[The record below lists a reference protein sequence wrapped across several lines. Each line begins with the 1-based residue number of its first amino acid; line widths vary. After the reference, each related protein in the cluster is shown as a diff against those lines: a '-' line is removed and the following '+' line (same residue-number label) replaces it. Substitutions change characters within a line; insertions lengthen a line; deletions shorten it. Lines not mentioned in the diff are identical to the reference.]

1 MSEEK
6 ANLHEITGDTAISGV
21 KADVRRRAALG
32 LVQMIYRLAKAC
44 LLHSDSNQAVLS
56 LVPSAIDSIVEYCE
70 LSGSEAA
77 TLVFAGNTLFLNG
90 QMLRASRDT
99 YEVALELGSFFEAC
113 DVSELVLEKTVRR
126 AELAAFARLLADAQ
140 RDRSIAARLLQSNL
154 RGVRVRKLTN
164 PFPAGAIE
172 GDGTRIGRI
181 SRTYAAAILVM
192 RSFYAALRSSEPAL
206 PQRVKRVAQRLVA
219 AAEEDARLLLSVA
232 AGKVADPDEAG
243 LSVSTAIVALGIAR
257 QLTTDRRM
265 LGSLVTAALLYDVS
279 RLRLTGALA
288 GPGDGE
294 EPGARSLLERSLSDD
309 EKERLPASAAVMLT
323 ALGKL
328 HAPSI
333 TRTVIAYEALGLR
346 PGGRPGLLYGGR
358 RSPTVLARI
367 LAAARQFTELRSAPF
382 PAIDGASSG
391 GSSLDAVLQRM
402 LAGAESAT
410 DRAIAK
416 LLVGALGI
424 IPTGTFV
431 QLSTGELGVVLST
444 PSSPARFAQP
454 PVRVLF
460 DEQGHLLAAPFDVD
474 LAQRAPGAEP
484 CFIVRPVE
492 VEPHHERAIRAAFG
506 FRSGRGAAGVESRV
520 TAVAPVLFGDE
531 VPPTEP
537 GDTLAPRAI
546 RAAEEAARGAPSRK
560 EAAWLGRPL
569 AGSAHGAPP
578 VSVQPRQPAS
588 AERPP
593 AERGRN
599 ENLISTQPPPSTAAA
614 AAPAVPPPPRLPRDS
629 RPFGQVPSTRYA
641 VPPTDPT
648 ARSSRR
654 IERRDDAPSRDPG
667 VGQLPTI
674 GPPAAFPA
682 SRRSGDARLGP
693 PTHRSDSRAD
703 PESCNWDDELPT
715 IDPPP
720 LLPPPT
726 SRSPSFAPER
736 PPSHAPDRAPGYAPD
751 RAPSYVSDR
760 APGYASDRA
769 PSYVSDRAPSYAS
782 DRAPGYVSDR
792 APGYASDRAPG
803 YASDRAPSPSFAPHT
818 LDRTIS
824 SGVTP
829 GRGFSHPPDRGSSS
843 GVTPGRG
850 FSHPPDR
857 GSSSGVTP
865 GRGFSH
871 SPDRGSSSGVTP
883 GRGFGPPP
891 DRGSSSGVTPGRGFS
906 HPPPLDRGSSSGVTP
921 GRGFSHPPDRGSSSG
936 VTPGYPSD
944 RPTTP
949 SFTSS
954 QGSGHPPD
962 RTLNHVPEAVA
973 TERNASRGLSSAS
986 SAMSLEEADLTWTDE
1001 LPTLDP
1007 PPAPPST
1014 EELERDR
1021 LLAAYLAERTPL
1033 PEAGPHEWN
1042 TVSSPLSPG
1051 LTEAEADV
1059 RRRGGPPSQHAA
1071 PDSLATPPMSSS
1083 PFGASRRPPR
1093 APIPREEPDDVAS
1106 SPPTSQRRDR

>member
-6 ANLHEITGDTAISGV
+6 ANLHEITGETAISGV

-56 LVPSAIDSIVEYCE
+56 LVPSAIDGIVQYCE
-70 LSGSEAA
+70 LSGTEAA

-90 QMLRASRDT
+90 QMLRASRET
-99 YEVALELGSFFEAC
+99 YEIALELGSFFEAC

-192 RSFYAALRSSEPAL
+192 RSFYAALRAAEPAL
-206 PQRVKRVAQRLVA
+206 PQRVKRVAQKLVA
-219 AAEEDARLLLSVA
+219 AAEEDARLLLAVA

-288 GPGDGE
+288 GPADGE
-294 EPGARSLLERSLSDD
+294 EPAARSLLERSLSDD

-346 PGGRPGLLYGGR
+346 PGGRQGALYGGR

-367 LAAARQFTELRSAPF
+367 LAAARQFTELRAAPF
-382 PAIDGASSG
+382 PALDGGSSG

-410 DRAIAK
+410 DRAIGK
-416 LLVGALGI
+416 LLIGALGI

-460 DEQGHLLAAPFDVD
+460 DEQGHLLGAPFDVD

-546 RAAEEAARGAPSRK
+546 RAAEEGARAAQARK

-569 AGSAHGAPP
+569 AGSAHAAPPP
-578 VSVQPRQPAS
+578 VSVQPRQPAP
-588 AERPP
+588 ADRPPP

-614 AAPAVPPPPRLPRDS
+614 SAATAVPPPPRLPRDS

-641 VPPTDPT
+641 VPPAEPT
-648 ARSSRR
+648 RPSRR
-654 IERRDDAPSRDPG
+654 LDRRDDAPSRDPG

-682 SRRSGDARLGP
+682 SRRPGDARLGP
-693 PTHRSDSRAD
+693 TTRRSDSRAD
-703 PESCNWDDELPT
+703 PESWDWDDELPT

-720 LLPPPT
+720 PPPPPT

-736 PPSHAPDRAPGYAPD
+736 PPSNVPGRPSSHAPDRPPSYAPD
-751 RAPSYVSDR
+751 RASSPTLAPRPLDR
-760 APGYASDRA
+760 TSSSNLA
-769 PSYVSDRAPSYAS
+769 PSY
-782 DRAPGYVSDR
+782 
-792 APGYASDRAPG
+792 
-803 YASDRAPSPSFAPHT
+803 
-818 LDRTIS
+818 
-824 SGVTP
+824 
-829 GRGFSHPPDRGSSS
+829 PPDRGSSS
-843 GVTPGRG
+843 GLAPGRG
-850 FSHPPDR
+850 PGYPPDR
-857 GSSSGVTP
+857 GSSASLAP
-865 GRGFSH
+865 GRG
-871 SPDRGSSSGVTP
+871 PGYPPERGSSAGLAP
-883 GRGFGPPP
+883 GYPP
-891 DRGSSSGVTPGRGFS
+891 DRGSSATLMPGRAPG
-906 HPPPLDRGSSSGVTP
+906 PPP
-921 GRGFSHPPDRGSSSG
+921 
-936 VTPGYPSD
+936 D

-949 SFTSS
+949 SFAP
-954 QGSGHPPD
+954 GYPPD
-962 RTLNHVPEAVA
+962 RGSSATLMPGRAPGPPPDRPTTPSFAAGPDPDHALDRALGYVPEPVA
-973 TERNASRGLSSAS
+973 TERNAPRGLSSAGA
-986 SAMSLEEADLTWTDE
+986 AMTLEEADLTWTDD

-1007 PPAPPST
+1007 PPPPST

-1021 LLAAYLAERTPL
+1021 LLAAYLAERTPF
-1033 PEAGPHEWN
+1033 PEAGLHEWSA
-1042 TVSSPLSPG
+1042 TSGAAAG
-1051 LTEAEADV
+1051 LTEAEVDG
-1059 RRRGGPPSQHAA
+1059 RWRGGSPSQHA
-1071 PDSLATPPMSSS
+1071 PDSRATPPMSSS
-1083 PFGASRRPPR
+1083 PFGATRRPPR
-1093 APIPREEPDDVAS
+1093 APIPREEPDEDTGD
-1106 SPPTSQRRDR
+1106 PPASQRRDR

>member
-6 ANLHEITGDTAISGV
+6 ANVHEITGDTAISGV
-21 KADVRRRAALG
+21 KADGRRRAALG

-56 LVPSAIDSIVEYCE
+56 LVPSAIDSVVQFCE

-90 QMLRASRDT
+90 QMLRASRET

-113 DVSELVLEKTVRR
+113 DVSELVLDKTVRR

-164 PFPAGAIE
+164 PFPGGSIE

-192 RSFYAALRSSEPAL
+192 RSFYAALRSSEAVL
-206 PQRVKRVAQRLVA
+206 PQRVKRVAQKLVA

-243 LSVSTAIVALGIAR
+243 LSVSTAIIALGIAR

-288 GPGDGE
+288 GSAEGE
-294 EPGARSLLERSLSDD
+294 EPAGRSLLERSLSDD

-346 PGGRPGLLYGGR
+346 PGGRQGPLYGGR

-367 LAAARQFTELRSAPF
+367 LAAARQFTELRAAPF
-382 PAIDGASSG
+382 PALDGGPG
-391 GSSLDAVLQRM
+391 GASSLDAVLQRM
-402 LAGAESAT
+402 VAGAESAT
-410 DRAIAK
+410 DRAIGK
-416 LLVGALGI
+416 LLIGALGI

-444 PSSPARFAQP
+444 PPSPAHFAQP

-460 DEQGHLLAAPFDVD
+460 DEQGHLLGASFDVD

-506 FRSGRGAAGVESRV
+506 FRAGRGAAGVESRV
-520 TAVAPVLFGDE
+520 TAAAPVLLGDE

-546 RAAEEAARGAPSRK
+546 RPTDEGARGAPSRK

-569 AGSAHGAPP
+569 AGSAHATPSP
-578 VSVQPRQPAS
+578 VSAQPRQPAQ
-588 AERPP
+588 AERPAP
-593 AERGRN
+593 AERSRN

-614 AAPAVPPPPRLPRDS
+614 RAATAVPPPPRLPRDS
-629 RPFGQVPSTRYA
+629 RPFGQVASTRYA
-641 VPPTDPT
+641 VAAPEPTRP
-648 ARSSRR
+648 SRR
-654 IERRDDAPSRDPG
+654 MERRDDPPSRDQG

-682 SRRSGDARLGP
+682 SRRPGDVPLGP
-693 PTHRSDSRAD
+693 PSRRSDSRAD
-703 PESCNWDDELPT
+703 PESWDWDDELPT

-720 LLPPPT
+720 PPPPPT
-726 SRSPSFAPER
+726 SRSPSFPPELVPSRPPDRAPSHAPGR
-736 PPSHAPDRAPGYAPD
+736 APSHAPGRAPSHAPDRLSSQPPERAPSHAPD
-751 RAPSYVSDR
+751 RLPSPGFAPTR
-760 APGYASDRA
+760 APG
-769 PSYVSDRAPSYAS
+769 
-782 DRAPGYVSDR
+782 APGAAQDR
-792 APGYASDRAPG
+792 TPGAGFAPGQPPG
-803 YASDRAPSPSFAPHT
+803 YPPDHGSSSGVASGRVPGYPPDHGSSPSFAPGRAPGQAP
-818 LDRTIS
+818 DRGTS
-824 SGVTP
+824 PSFAP
-829 GRGFSHPPDRGSSS
+829 GRAPGQAPDRGSSQ
-843 GVTPGRG
+843 V
-850 FSHPPDR
+850 PDR
-857 GSSSGVTP
+857 ALSYAP
-865 GRGFSH
+865 A
-871 SPDRGSSSGVTP
+871 P
-883 GRGFGPPP
+883 
-891 DRGSSSGVTPGRGFS
+891 
-906 HPPPLDRGSSSGVTP
+906 
-921 GRGFSHPPDRGSSSG
+921 
-936 VTPGYPSD
+936 
-944 RPTTP
+944 
-949 SFTSS
+949 
-954 QGSGHPPD
+954 
-962 RTLNHVPEAVA
+962 VP
-973 TERNASRGLSSAS
+973 TERNASRGLSGAGT
-986 SAMSLEEADLTWTDE
+986 SLSLDDADLTWTDD

-1007 PPAPPST
+1007 PPPPST

-1021 LLAAYLAERTPL
+1021 LLAAYLAERTPFPQTDL
-1033 PEAGPHEWN
+1033 PEWSAASGEPPAP
-1042 TVSSPLSPG
+1042 S
-1051 LTEAEADV
+1051 EAEAD
-1059 RRRGGPPSQHAA
+1059 RSWRGGSPSQHAA
-1071 PDSLATPPMSSS
+1071 PDSRATPPISSS

-1093 APIPREEPDDVAS
+1093 APIPREEPDDEPS
-1106 SPPTSQRRDR
+1106 HPTAPERRDR

>member
-6 ANLHEITGDTAISGV
+6 ANLHEITGETAISGV
-21 KADVRRRAALG
+21 KADGRRRAALG

-56 LVPSAIDSIVEYCE
+56 LVPSAIESVVQFCE

-90 QMLRASRDT
+90 QMLRASRET

-113 DVSELVLEKTVRR
+113 DVSELVLDKTVRR

-164 PFPAGAIE
+164 PFPGGSIE

-192 RSFYAALRSSEPAL
+192 RSFYAALRSSEAAL
-206 PQRVKRVAQRLVA
+206 PQRVKRVAQKLVA

-243 LSVSTAIVALGIAR
+243 LSVSTAIIALGIAR

-288 GPGDGE
+288 GSAEDE
-294 EPGARSLLERSLSDD
+294 EPAGRSLLERSLSDD

-346 PGGRPGLLYGGR
+346 PGGRQGPLYGGR

-367 LAAARQFTELRSAPF
+367 LAAARQFTELRASPF
-382 PAIDGASSG
+382 PALDGGPG
-391 GSSLDAVLQRM
+391 GASSLDAVLQRM
-402 LAGAESAT
+402 VAGAESAT
-410 DRAIAK
+410 DRAISK
-416 LLVGALGI
+416 LLIGALGI

-444 PSSPARFAQP
+444 PPSPAHFAQP
-454 PVRVLF
+454 PVRILF
-460 DEQGHLLAAPFDVD
+460 DEQGHLLGAPFDVD

-506 FRSGRGAAGVESRV
+506 FRAGRGAAGVESRV
-520 TAVAPVLFGDE
+520 TTAAAPVLFGDE

-546 RAAEEAARGAPSRK
+546 RPADEGGRAAPSRK

-569 AGSAHGAPP
+569 AGSAHATPSP
-578 VSVQPRQPAS
+578 VSVQPRQPTP
-588 AERPP
+588 AERP
-593 AERGRN
+593 ATSERSRN

-614 AAPAVPPPPRLPRDS
+614 RAATAVPPPPRLPRDS
-629 RPFGQVPSTRYA
+629 RPFGQVASTRYA
-641 VPPTDPT
+641 VPAPEPTRP
-648 ARSSRR
+648 SRR
-654 IERRDDAPSRDPG
+654 MERRDDPPSRDQG

-674 GPPAAFPA
+674 GPPAAAFPM
-682 SRRSGDARLGP
+682 SRRPGDAPLGP
-693 PTHRSDSRAD
+693 PSRRSDSRAD
-703 PESCNWDDELPT
+703 PESWDWDDELPT

-720 LLPPPT
+720 PPPPPT
-726 SRSPSFAPER
+726 SRSPSFPPEHVPSR
-736 PPSHAPDRAPGYAPD
+736 PPD
-751 RAPSYVSDR
+751 RAPSQAPGRVSSLPPDRAPSQAPGRVSSLPPDRAPSQAPDRVSSPGFAPTRAPGAAQDRTPGAGFAPTRAPAYPADLASSSGVASGR
-760 APGYASDRA
+760 APGY
-769 PSYVSDRAPSYAS
+769 
-782 DRAPGYVSDR
+782 
-792 APGYASDRAPG
+792 
-803 YASDRAPSPSFAPHT
+803 
-818 LDRTIS
+818 L
-824 SGVTP
+824 
-829 GRGFSHPPDRGSSS
+829 PDRGSSS
-843 GVTPGRG
+843 GVASGRAPGY
-850 FSHPPDR
+850 PPDR
-857 GSSSGVTP
+857 GTSPSLVPAGRAP
-865 GRGFSH
+865 GY
-871 SPDRGSSSGVTP
+871 
-883 GRGFGPPP
+883 PP
-891 DRGSSSGVTPGRGFS
+891 DRGTSPSLVPG
-906 HPPPLDRGSSSGVTP
+906 
-921 GRGFSHPPDRGSSSG
+921 GRA
-936 VTPGYPSD
+936 PGYPPD
-944 RPTTP
+944 PG
-949 SFTSS
+949 SS
-954 QGSGHPPD
+954 QAPD
-962 RTLNHVPEAVA
+962 RALSYAPDPVP
-973 TERNASRGLSSAS
+973 TERNASRGLSGAGT
-986 SAMSLEEADLTWTDE
+986 AFSLEDADLTWTDD

-1007 PPAPPST
+1007 PPPPST

-1021 LLAAYLAERTPL
+1021 LLAAYLAERTPFPQADL
-1033 PEAGPHEWN
+1033 HEW
-1042 TVSSPLSPG
+1042 SAPSGEPPG
-1051 LTEAEADV
+1051 SAEADG
-1059 RRRGGPPSQHAA
+1059 RWRGGSPSQHAA
-1071 PDSLATPPMSSS
+1071 PDSRATPPISSS
-1083 PFGASRRPPR
+1083 PFGATRRPPR
-1093 APIPREEPDDVAS
+1093 APIPREEPDDEPS
-1106 SPPTSQRRDR
+1106 HPTAPERRDR

>member
-6 ANLHEITGDTAISGV
+6 ANLHEITGETAISGV
-21 KADVRRRAALG
+21 KADGRRRAALG

-56 LVPSAIDSIVEYCE
+56 LVPSAIESVVQFCE

-90 QMLRASRDT
+90 QMLRASRET

-113 DVSELVLEKTVRR
+113 DVSELVLDKTVRR

-164 PFPAGAIE
+164 PFPGGSIE

-192 RSFYAALRSSEPAL
+192 RSFYAALRSSEAAL
-206 PQRVKRVAQRLVA
+206 PQRVKRVAQKLVA

-257 QLTTDRRM
+257 QLTSDRRM

-288 GPGDGE
+288 GSDEGE
-294 EPGARSLLERSLSDD
+294 EPAGRSLLERSLSDD

-346 PGGRPGLLYGGR
+346 PGGRQGPLYGGR

-367 LAAARQFTELRSAPF
+367 LAAARQFTELRASPF
-382 PAIDGASSG
+382 PALDGGPG
-391 GSSLDAVLQRM
+391 GASSLDAVLQRM
-402 LAGAESAT
+402 VAGAESAT
-410 DRAIAK
+410 DRAIGK
-416 LLVGALGI
+416 LLIGALGI

-444 PSSPARFAQP
+444 PPSPAHFAQP
-454 PVRVLF
+454 PVRILF
-460 DEQGHLLAAPFDVD
+460 DEQGHLLGAPFDVD

-506 FRSGRGAAGVESRV
+506 FRAGRGAAGVESRV
-520 TAVAPVLFGDE
+520 TAAAAPAFSGDE

-546 RAAEEAARGAPSRK
+546 RPADEGGRAAPSRK

-569 AGSAHGAPP
+569 AGSAHATPSP
-578 VSVQPRQPAS
+578 VSVQPRQPAP
-588 AERPP
+588 AERPAQ
-593 AERGRN
+593 AERSRN

-614 AAPAVPPPPRLPRDS
+614 RAATAVPPPPRLPRDS
-629 RPFGQVPSTRYA
+629 RPFGQVASTRYA
-641 VPPTDPT
+641 VPAPEPTRP
-648 ARSSRR
+648 SRR
-654 IERRDDAPSRDPG
+654 MERRDDPPSRDQG

-674 GPPAAFPA
+674 GPPAAAFPV
-682 SRRSGDARLGP
+682 SRRPGDAPLGP
-693 PTHRSDSRAD
+693 PSRRSDSRAD
-703 PESCNWDDELPT
+703 PESWDWDDELPT

-720 LLPPPT
+720 PPPPPT
-726 SRSPSFAPER
+726 SRSPSFPPEHFPSR
-736 PPSHAPDRAPGYAPD
+736 PPDRAPSQAPGRVSSLPPDRAPSQAPGRVSSLPPVRSPSQAPDRGSGPGFAPTRAPGAAQDRTPGAGFAPTRAPGAAQDRTPGAGFAPTRAPGYSSDLASSPGVASGRAPGYPSDLASSPGVASGRAPGYPADRGTSPGLVPGGRAPGYPPDRGTSPSLASGGSAPGYPPDRGSSHAPDRALSYAPD
-751 RAPSYVSDR
+751 P
-760 APGYASDRA
+760 
-769 PSYVSDRAPSYAS
+769 
-782 DRAPGYVSDR
+782 
-792 APGYASDRAPG
+792 
-803 YASDRAPSPSFAPHT
+803 
-818 LDRTIS
+818 
-824 SGVTP
+824 
-829 GRGFSHPPDRGSSS
+829 
-843 GVTPGRG
+843 
-850 FSHPPDR
+850 
-857 GSSSGVTP
+857 
-865 GRGFSH
+865 
-871 SPDRGSSSGVTP
+871 
-883 GRGFGPPP
+883 
-891 DRGSSSGVTPGRGFS
+891 
-906 HPPPLDRGSSSGVTP
+906 
-921 GRGFSHPPDRGSSSG
+921 
-936 VTPGYPSD
+936 
-944 RPTTP
+944 
-949 SFTSS
+949 
-954 QGSGHPPD
+954 
-962 RTLNHVPEAVA
+962 VP
-973 TERNASRGLSSAS
+973 TERNASRGLSGGGTAL
-986 SAMSLEEADLTWTDE
+986 SLEDADLTWTDD

-1007 PPAPPST
+1007 PPPPST

-1021 LLAAYLAERTPL
+1021 LLAAYLAERTPFPQADL
-1033 PEAGPHEWN
+1033 HEWSA
-1042 TVSSPLSPG
+1042 SSEPPG
-1051 LTEAEADV
+1051 LADADG
-1059 RRRGGPPSQHAA
+1059 RWRGGSPSQHAA
-1071 PDSLATPPMSSS
+1071 PDSRATPPISSS

-1093 APIPREEPDDVAS
+1093 APIPREEPDDEPS
-1106 SPPTSQRRDR
+1106 HPTAPERRDR

>member
-99 YEVALELGSFFEAC
+99 YEIALELGSFFEAC

-192 RSFYAALRSSEPAL
+192 RSFYAALRTSEPAL
-206 PQRVKRVAQRLVA
+206 PQRVKRVAQKLVA

-243 LSVSTAIVALGIAR
+243 ISVSTAIVALGIAR

-279 RLRLTGALA
+279 RLRLTGVLA
-288 GPGDGE
+288 GPAGGE
-294 EPGARSLLERSLSDD
+294 EPAARSLFERSLSDD

-410 DRAIAK
+410 DRAIGK

-506 FRSGRGAAGVESRV
+506 FRSGRGAGVESRV
-520 TAVAPVLFGDE
+520 TAVTPVLFGDE

-546 RAAEEAARGAPSRK
+546 RAAEEAARSAPSRK

-578 VSVQPRQPAS
+578 VSAQPRQPAS

-614 AAPAVPPPPRLPRDS
+614 RAAIAVPPPPRLPRDS

-641 VPPTDPT
+641 VPPAEPT

-682 SRRSGDARLGP
+682 SRRPGDARLGP
-693 PTHRSDSRAD
+693 PTRRSDSRAD
-703 PESCNWDDELPT
+703 PESWDWDDELPT

-720 LLPPPT
+720 PPPPPT
-726 SRSPSFAPER
+726 SRSPSFALEHPPSYAPGR
-736 PPSHAPDRAPGYAPD
+736 PPSHAPDRAPSYAPD
-751 RAPSYVSDR
+751 RAPSY
-760 APGYASDRA
+760 AP
-769 PSYVSDRAPSYAS
+769 DRAPSYAS
-782 DRAPGYVSDR
+782 DRAPSYASAR
-792 APGYASDRAPG
+792 APSYASDRT
-803 YASDRAPSPSFAPHT
+803 SSPSFAPHT
-818 LDRTIS
+818 LDRTTS
-824 SGVTP
+824 SGVTPGRGFGHPPDRGSSSGVTPGRGFSHPPDRGSSSGATP

-857 GSSSGVTP
+857 GSSSGATP
-865 GRGFSH
+865 GF
-871 SPDRGSSSGVTP
+871 
-883 GRGFGPPP
+883 PP
-891 DRGSSSGVTPGRGFS
+891 
-906 HPPPLDRGSSSGVTP
+906 
-921 GRGFSHPPDRGSSSG
+921 
-936 VTPGYPSD
+936 D

-949 SFTSS
+949 SFAPG
-954 QGSGHPPD
+954 QGPGHPPD

-973 TERNASRGLSSAS
+973 TERNAARGFSSGG

-1007 PPAPPST
+1007 PPAPSST
-1014 EELERDR
+1014 EEMERDR
-1021 LLAAYLAERTPL
+1021 LLAAYLAERTPF
-1033 PEAGPHEWN
+1033 PEADLHEWS
-1042 TVSSPLSPG
+1042 TASGPPPPG

-1059 RRRGGPPSQHAA
+1059 RWRGGSPSQHAA
-1071 PDSLATPPMSSS
+1071 PDSRATPPMSSS

-1093 APIPREEPDDVAS
+1093 APIPREEPDDDAS
-1106 SPPTSQRRDR
+1106 NPPASQRRDR

>member
-6 ANLHEITGDTAISGV
+6 ANLHEITGETAISGV

-56 LVPSAIDSIVEYCE
+56 LVPSAIDSIVQYCE
-70 LSGSEAA
+70 LSGTEAA

-90 QMLRASRDT
+90 QMLRASRET
-99 YEVALELGSFFEAC
+99 YEIALELGSFFEAC

-192 RSFYAALRSSEPAL
+192 RSFYAALRAAEPAL
-206 PQRVKRVAQRLVA
+206 PHRVKRVAQKLVA
-219 AAEEDARLLLSVA
+219 AAEEDARLLLAVA

-279 RLRLTGALA
+279 RLRLTGVLA
-288 GPGDGE
+288 GPAHGE
-294 EPGARSLLERSLSDD
+294 DPAARSLLERSLSDD

-346 PGGRPGLLYGGR
+346 PGGRQGALYGGR

-367 LAAARQFTELRSAPF
+367 LAAARHFTELRAAPF
-382 PAIDGASSG
+382 PALDGASSG
-391 GSSLDAVLQRM
+391 GSSLDAVLQRT

-410 DRAIAK
+410 DRAIGK
-416 LLVGALGI
+416 LLIGALGI

-460 DEQGHLLAAPFDVD
+460 DEQGHLLGAPFDVD

-546 RAAEEAARGAPSRK
+546 RAAEEGARAAQARK

-578 VSVQPRQPAS
+578 PVSVQPRQPAP
-588 AERPP
+588 AVRPPP

-614 AAPAVPPPPRLPRDS
+614 SAATAVPPPPRLPRDS

-641 VPPTDPT
+641 VPPAEPT
-648 ARSSRR
+648 RPSRR
-654 IERRDDAPSRDPG
+654 LERRDDAPSRDPG

-693 PTHRSDSRAD
+693 PSRRSDSRAD
-703 PESCNWDDELPT
+703 PESWDWDDELPT

-720 LLPPPT
+720 PPPPPT

-736 PPSHAPDRAPGYAPD
+736 PPSNVPGRPSSRAPD
-751 RAPSYVSDR
+751 RAPSYAPDR
-760 APGYASDRA
+760 ASSPGFAA
-769 PSYVSDRAPSYAS
+769 
-782 DRAPGYVSDR
+782 GY
-792 APGYASDRAPG
+792 
-803 YASDRAPSPSFAPHT
+803 
-818 LDRTIS
+818 
-824 SGVTP
+824 
-829 GRGFSHPPDRGSSS
+829 PPDRGSSA
-843 GVTPGRG
+843 TLMPGRA
-850 FSHPPDR
+850 P
-857 GSSSGVTP
+857 
-865 GRGFSH
+865 
-871 SPDRGSSSGVTP
+871 
-883 GRGFGPPP
+883 GPPP
-891 DRGSSSGVTPGRGFS
+891 
-906 HPPPLDRGSSSGVTP
+906 
-921 GRGFSHPPDRGSSSG
+921 
-936 VTPGYPSD
+936 D

-949 SFTSS
+949 SFAA
-954 QGSGHPPD
+954 GYPPD
-962 RTLNHVPEAVA
+962 RGSSATLMPGRAPGPPPDRPTTPSFATGRDAGHAPDRALSYVPEAVA
-973 TERNASRGLSSAS
+973 TERNAPRGLSSAGA
-986 SAMSLEEADLTWTDE
+986 AMTLEEADLTWTDD

-1007 PPAPPST
+1007 PPPST

-1021 LLAAYLAERTPL
+1021 LLAAYLAERTPF
-1033 PEAGPHEWN
+1033 PEAGLHEWSA
-1042 TVSSPLSPG
+1042 TSGGPPG
-1051 LTEAEADV
+1051 LTDAEADG
-1059 RRRGGPPSQHAA
+1059 RWRGGSPSQRA
-1071 PDSLATPPMSSS
+1071 PDSRATPPMSSS
-1083 PFGASRRPPR
+1083 PFGATRRPPR
-1093 APIPREEPDDVAS
+1093 APIPREEPEEDTGDPPAS
-1106 SPPTSQRRDR
+1106 EGRDR

>member
-6 ANLHEITGDTAISGV
+6 ANLHEITGETAISGV
-21 KADVRRRAALG
+21 KADGRRRAALG

-56 LVPSAIDSIVEYCE
+56 LVPSAIESVVQFCE

-90 QMLRASRDT
+90 QMLRASRET

-113 DVSELVLEKTVRR
+113 DVSELVLDKTVRR

-164 PFPAGAIE
+164 PFPGGSIE

-192 RSFYAALRSSEPAL
+192 RSFYAALRSSEAAL
-206 PQRVKRVAQRLVA
+206 PQRVKRVAQKLVA

-243 LSVSTAIVALGIAR
+243 LSVSTAIIALGIAR

-288 GPGDGE
+288 GSDEGE
-294 EPGARSLLERSLSDD
+294 EPAGRSLLERSLSDD

-346 PGGRPGLLYGGR
+346 PGGRQGPLYGGR

-367 LAAARQFTELRSAPF
+367 LAAARQFTELRASPF
-382 PAIDGASSG
+382 PALDGGPG
-391 GSSLDAVLQRM
+391 GASSLDAVLQRM
-402 LAGAESAT
+402 VAGAESAT
-410 DRAIAK
+410 DRAIGK
-416 LLVGALGI
+416 LLIGALGI

-444 PSSPARFAQP
+444 PPSPAHFAQP
-454 PVRVLF
+454 PVRILF
-460 DEQGHLLAAPFDVD
+460 DERGHLLGAPFDVD

-506 FRSGRGAAGVESRV
+506 FRAGRGAAGVESRV
-520 TAVAPVLFGDE
+520 TAAAAPAFSGDE

-546 RAAEEAARGAPSRK
+546 RPADEGGRAAPSRK

-569 AGSAHGAPP
+569 AGSAHATPSP
-578 VSVQPRQPAS
+578 VSVQPRQPAP
-588 AERPP
+588 AERPAQ
-593 AERGRN
+593 AERSRN

-614 AAPAVPPPPRLPRDS
+614 RAAMAVPPPPRLPRDS
-629 RPFGQVPSTRYA
+629 RPFGQVASTRYA
-641 VPPTDPT
+641 VPAPEPTRP
-648 ARSSRR
+648 SRR
-654 IERRDDAPSRDPG
+654 MERRDDPPSRDQG

-674 GPPAAFPA
+674 GPPAAAFPV
-682 SRRSGDARLGP
+682 SRRPGDAPLGP
-693 PTHRSDSRAD
+693 PSRRSDSRAD
-703 PESCNWDDELPT
+703 PESWDWDDELPT

-720 LLPPPT
+720 PPPPPT
-726 SRSPSFAPER
+726 SRSPSFPPEHFPSR
-736 PPSHAPDRAPGYAPD
+736 PPD
-751 RAPSYVSDR
+751 RAPSQAPGRVSSLPPVRAPSQAPGRVSSLPPVRSPSQAPDRGAGAGFAPTRAPGAAQDRTPGAGFAPARAPGAAQDRTPGAGFAPTRAPAYPADLASSPGVASGR
-760 APGYASDRA
+760 APGY
-769 PSYVSDRAPSYAS
+769 
-782 DRAPGYVSDR
+782 
-792 APGYASDRAPG
+792 
-803 YASDRAPSPSFAPHT
+803 
-818 LDRTIS
+818 
-824 SGVTP
+824 
-829 GRGFSHPPDRGSSS
+829 PPDRGSSS
-843 GVTPGRG
+843 GVVSGRAPGY
-850 FSHPPDR
+850 PPDR
-857 GSSSGVTP
+857 GSSQAS
-865 GRGFSH
+865 
-871 SPDRGSSSGVTP
+871 DRGLSYA
-883 GRGFGPPP
+883 P
-891 DRGSSSGVTPGRGFS
+891 DP
-906 HPPPLDRGSSSGVTP
+906 
-921 GRGFSHPPDRGSSSG
+921 
-936 VTPGYPSD
+936 
-944 RPTTP
+944 
-949 SFTSS
+949 
-954 QGSGHPPD
+954 
-962 RTLNHVPEAVA
+962 VP
-973 TERNASRGLSSAS
+973 TERNASRGLSGGGTGL
-986 SAMSLEEADLTWTDE
+986 SLEDADLTWTDD

-1007 PPAPPST
+1007 PPPPST

-1021 LLAAYLAERTPL
+1021 LLAAYLAERTPFPQADL
-1033 PEAGPHEWN
+1033 HEWSA
-1042 TVSSPLSPG
+1042 SSGEPPG
-1051 LTEAEADV
+1051 SAEADG
-1059 RRRGGPPSQHAA
+1059 RWRGGSPSQHAA
-1071 PDSLATPPMSSS
+1071 PDSRATPPISSS

-1093 APIPREEPDDVAS
+1093 APIPREEPDDEPS
-1106 SPPTSQRRDR
+1106 HPTAPERRDR

>member
-99 YEVALELGSFFEAC
+99 YELALELGSFFEAC

-192 RSFYAALRSSEPAL
+192 RSFYAALRTSEPAL
-206 PQRVKRVAQRLVA
+206 PQRVKRVAQKLVA

-243 LSVSTAIVALGIAR
+243 ISVSTAIVALGIAR

-279 RLRLTGALA
+279 RLRLTGVLA
-288 GPGDGE
+288 GPAGGE
-294 EPGARSLLERSLSDD
+294 EPAARSLFERSLSDD

-410 DRAIAK
+410 DRAIGK

-474 LAQRAPGAEP
+474 LAQGAPGAEP

-506 FRSGRGAAGVESRV
+506 FRSGRGAGVESRV

-546 RAAEEAARGAPSRK
+546 RAAEDAARPVPSRK

-578 VSVQPRQPAS
+578 VSAQPKQPAP

-614 AAPAVPPPPRLPRDS
+614 RAAIAVPPPPRLPRDS
-629 RPFGQVPSTRYA
+629 RPLGQVPSTRYA
-641 VPPTDPT
+641 VPPAEPM

-674 GPPAAFPA
+674 GPPAALPA

-693 PTHRSDSRAD
+693 TTRRSDSRAD
-703 PESCNWDDELPT
+703 PESWDWDDELPT

-720 LLPPPT
+720 PPPPST
-726 SRSPSFAPER
+726 SRSPSFALERPPSHAPGR
-736 PPSHAPDRAPGYAPD
+736 PPSHAPDRSPSYAPD
-751 RAPSYVSDR
+751 RSPSHAPDR
-760 APGYASDRA
+760 SPSHAPNRS
-769 PSYVSDRAPSYAS
+769 PSYAP
-782 DRAPGYVSDR
+782 DRTS
-792 APGYASDRAPG
+792 
-803 YASDRAPSPSFAPHT
+803 SPSFAPHT
-818 LDRTIS
+818 LDRTTS

-829 GRGFSHPPDRGSSS
+829 GRGFNHPPDRGSSA

-850 FSHPPDR
+850 FNHPPDR
-857 GSSSGVTP
+857 GSSA
-865 GRGFSH
+865 
-871 SPDRGSSSGVTP
+871 GVTP

-891 DRGSSSGVTPGRGFS
+891 DRGSSAGATPGRGFN
-906 HPPPLDRGSSSGVTP
+906 
-921 GRGFSHPPDRGSSSG
+921 HPPDRGSSAG
-936 VTPGYPSD
+936 ATPGYPPD

-949 SFTSS
+949 SFAPG
-954 QGSGHPPD
+954 QGPGHPPD

-973 TERNASRGLSSAS
+973 TERNAARGFSSGG
-986 SAMSLEEADLTWTDE
+986 SAMNLEEADLTWTDE

-1021 LLAAYLAERTPL
+1021 LLAAYLAERTPF
-1033 PEAGPHEWN
+1033 PEAGLDEWS
-1042 TVSSPLSPG
+1042 TASGHPSPG
-1051 LTEAEADV
+1051 LTEADADV
-1059 RRRGGPPSQHAA
+1059 RWRGGSPSQHAA
-1071 PDSLATPPMSSS
+1071 PDSRATPPMSSS

-1093 APIPREEPDDVAS
+1093 VPIPREEPDDVAS
-1106 SPPTSQRRDR
+1106 SPPASQRRDR

>member
-6 ANLHEITGDTAISGV
+6 ANLHEITGETAISGV
-21 KADVRRRAALG
+21 KADGRRRAALG

-56 LVPSAIDSIVEYCE
+56 LVPSAIESVVQFCE

-90 QMLRASRDT
+90 QMLRASRET

-113 DVSELVLEKTVRR
+113 DVSELVLDKTVRR

-164 PFPAGAIE
+164 PFPGGSIE

-192 RSFYAALRSSEPAL
+192 RSFYAALRSSEAAL
-206 PQRVKRVAQRLVA
+206 PQRVKRVAQKLVA

-288 GPGDGE
+288 RSDEGE
-294 EPGARSLLERSLSDD
+294 EPAGRSLLERSLSDD

-346 PGGRPGLLYGGR
+346 PGGRQGPLYGGR

-367 LAAARQFTELRSAPF
+367 LAAARQFTELRASPF
-382 PAIDGASSG
+382 PALDGGPG
-391 GSSLDAVLQRM
+391 GASSLDAVLQRM
-402 LAGAESAT
+402 VAGAESAT
-410 DRAIAK
+410 DRAIGK
-416 LLVGALGI
+416 LLIGALGI

-444 PSSPARFAQP
+444 PPSPAHFAQP
-454 PVRVLF
+454 PVRILF
-460 DEQGHLLAAPFDVD
+460 DEQGHLLGAPFDVD

-506 FRSGRGAAGVESRV
+506 FRAGRGAAGVESRV
-520 TAVAPVLFGDE
+520 TAAAAPAFSGDE

-546 RAAEEAARGAPSRK
+546 RPADEGGRAAPSRK

-569 AGSAHGAPP
+569 AGSAHATPSP
-578 VSVQPRQPAS
+578 VSVQPRQPAP
-588 AERPP
+588 AERPAQ
-593 AERGRN
+593 AERSRN

-614 AAPAVPPPPRLPRDS
+614 RAATAVPPPPRLPRDS
-629 RPFGQVPSTRYA
+629 RPFGQVASTRYA
-641 VPPTDPT
+641 VPAPEPTRP
-648 ARSSRR
+648 SRR
-654 IERRDDAPSRDPG
+654 MERRDDPPSRDQG

-674 GPPAAFPA
+674 GPPAAAFPV
-682 SRRSGDARLGP
+682 SRRPGDAPLGP
-693 PTHRSDSRAD
+693 PSRRSDSRAD
-703 PESCNWDDELPT
+703 PESWDWDDELPT

-720 LLPPPT
+720 PPPPPPPT
-726 SRSPSFAPER
+726 SRSPSFPPEHFPSR
-736 PPSHAPDRAPGYAPD
+736 PPD
-751 RAPSYVSDR
+751 RAPSQAPGRVSSLPPVRAPSQAPGRVSSLPPVRSPSQAPDRGSGPGFAPTRAPGAAQDRTPGAGFAPTRAPGAAQDRTPGAGFAPTRAPAYPADLASSPGVASGR
-760 APGYASDRA
+760 APGYPA
-769 PSYVSDRAPSYAS
+769 
-782 DRAPGYVSDR
+782 
-792 APGYASDRAPG
+792 
-803 YASDRAPSPSFAPHT
+803 
-818 LDRTIS
+818 
-824 SGVTP
+824 
-829 GRGFSHPPDRGSSS
+829 DRGSSS
-843 GVTPGRG
+843 GVASGYPSDRGTSPGLVPGGRAPGYPPDRG
-850 FSHPPDR
+850 TSSSLAPGGSAPWYPPDR
-857 GSSSGVTP
+857 GSSQA
-865 GRGFSH
+865 
-871 SPDRGSSSGVTP
+871 PDRALSYA
-883 GRGFGPPP
+883 P
-891 DRGSSSGVTPGRGFS
+891 DP
-906 HPPPLDRGSSSGVTP
+906 
-921 GRGFSHPPDRGSSSG
+921 
-936 VTPGYPSD
+936 
-944 RPTTP
+944 
-949 SFTSS
+949 
-954 QGSGHPPD
+954 
-962 RTLNHVPEAVA
+962 VP
-973 TERNASRGLSSAS
+973 TERNASRGLSGGGTAL
-986 SAMSLEEADLTWTDE
+986 SLEDADLTWTDD

-1007 PPAPPST
+1007 PPPPST

-1021 LLAAYLAERTPL
+1021 LLAAYLAERTPFPQADL
-1033 PEAGPHEWN
+1033 HEWSA
-1042 TVSSPLSPG
+1042 SSEPPG
-1051 LTEAEADV
+1051 SAEADG
-1059 RRRGGPPSQHAA
+1059 RWRGGSPSQHAA
-1071 PDSLATPPMSSS
+1071 PDSRATPPISSS

-1093 APIPREEPDDVAS
+1093 APIPREEPDDEPS
-1106 SPPTSQRRDR
+1106 HPTAPERRDR

>member
-6 ANLHEITGDTAISGV
+6 ANLHEITGETAISGV

-56 LVPSAIDSIVEYCE
+56 LVPSAIDSIVQYCE
-70 LSGSEAA
+70 LSGTEAA

-90 QMLRASRDT
+90 QMLRASRET
-99 YEVALELGSFFEAC
+99 YEIALELGSFFEAC

-192 RSFYAALRSSEPAL
+192 RSFYAALRAAEPAL
-206 PQRVKRVAQRLVA
+206 PHRVKRVAQKLVA
-219 AAEEDARLLLSVA
+219 AAEEDARLLLAVA

-279 RLRLTGALA
+279 RLRLTGVLA
-288 GPGDGE
+288 GPAHGE
-294 EPGARSLLERSLSDD
+294 DPAARSLLERSLSDD

-346 PGGRPGLLYGGR
+346 PGGRQGALYGGR

-367 LAAARQFTELRSAPF
+367 LAAARHFTELRAAPF

-410 DRAIAK
+410 DRAIGK
-416 LLVGALGI
+416 LLIGALGI

-460 DEQGHLLAAPFDVD
+460 DEQGHLLGAPFDVD

-546 RAAEEAARGAPSRK
+546 RAAEEGARAAQARK

-578 VSVQPRQPAS
+578 PVSVQPRQPAP
-588 AERPP
+588 AVRPPP

-614 AAPAVPPPPRLPRDS
+614 SAATAVPPPPRLPRDS

-641 VPPTDPT
+641 VPPAEPT
-648 ARSSRR
+648 RPSRR
-654 IERRDDAPSRDPG
+654 LERRDDAPSRDPG

-693 PTHRSDSRAD
+693 TSRRSDSRAD
-703 PESCNWDDELPT
+703 PESWDWDDELPT

-720 LLPPPT
+720 PPPPPPPPT

-736 PPSHAPDRAPGYAPD
+736 PPSNVPGRPSSRAPDRSPSYAPDRSPSYAPDRSPSYAPDRASSPSFAAGYPPDRGSSATLMPGRAPGPPPDRPTTPSFAAGYPPDRGSSATLMPGRAPGPPPDRPTTPSFATGRDTGHAPD
-751 RAPSYVSDR
+751 RAPSY
-760 APGYASDRA
+760 
-769 PSYVSDRAPSYAS
+769 
-782 DRAPGYVSDR
+782 
-792 APGYASDRAPG
+792 
-803 YASDRAPSPSFAPHT
+803 
-818 LDRTIS
+818 
-824 SGVTP
+824 
-829 GRGFSHPPDRGSSS
+829 
-843 GVTPGRG
+843 
-850 FSHPPDR
+850 
-857 GSSSGVTP
+857 
-865 GRGFSH
+865 
-871 SPDRGSSSGVTP
+871 
-883 GRGFGPPP
+883 
-891 DRGSSSGVTPGRGFS
+891 
-906 HPPPLDRGSSSGVTP
+906 
-921 GRGFSHPPDRGSSSG
+921 
-936 VTPGYPSD
+936 
-944 RPTTP
+944 
-949 SFTSS
+949 
-954 QGSGHPPD
+954 
-962 RTLNHVPEAVA
+962 VPEAVA
-973 TERNASRGLSSAS
+973 TERNAPRGLSSAGA
-986 SAMSLEEADLTWTDE
+986 AMTLEEADLTWTDD

-1007 PPAPPST
+1007 PPPST

-1021 LLAAYLAERTPL
+1021 LLAAYLAERTPF
-1033 PEAGPHEWN
+1033 PEAGLHEWSA
-1042 TVSSPLSPG
+1042 TSGGPPG
-1051 LTEAEADV
+1051 LTDAEADG
-1059 RRRGGPPSQHAA
+1059 RWRGGSPSQRA
-1071 PDSLATPPMSSS
+1071 PDSRATPPMSSS
-1083 PFGASRRPPR
+1083 PFGATRRPPR
-1093 APIPREEPDDVAS
+1093 APIPREEPEEDTGDPPAS
-1106 SPPTSQRRDR
+1106 EGRDR

>member
-206 PQRVKRVAQRLVA
+206 PQRVKRVAQKLVA
-219 AAEEDARLLLSVA
+219 AAEEDARLLLAVA

-265 LGSLVTAALLYDVS
+265 LGGLVTAALLYDVS

-288 GPGDGE
+288 GPARGGD
-294 EPGARSLLERSLSDD
+294 PAARPLLERGLSDD
-309 EKERLPASAAVMLT
+309 EKERLPASAAVVLT

-328 HAPSI
+328 HAPSL

-367 LAAARQFTELRSAPF
+367 LAAARQFTELRAAPF
-382 PAIDGASSG
+382 PAIDAVSSG
-391 GSSLDAVLQRM
+391 ASSLDAVLQRM

-410 DRAIAK
+410 DRAIGK

-444 PSSPARFAQP
+444 PSSPAHFAQP

-474 LAQRAPGAEP
+474 LAHRAPGAEP

-506 FRSGRGAAGVESRV
+506 FRSGRGAGVEPRA
-520 TAVAPVLFGDE
+520 TAAAPVLFGDE

-546 RAAEEAARGAPSRK
+546 RAAEESARGAPSRK

-569 AGSAHGAPP
+569 AGSAHAAPPP
-578 VSVQPRQPAS
+578 VSVQPRQPAP
-588 AERPP
+588 ADRPP
-593 AERGRN
+593 PVERGRN
-599 ENLISTQPPPSTAAA
+599 ENLISTQPPPSAAA
-614 AAPAVPPPPRLPRDS
+614 ARAAVAVPPPPRLPRDS

-641 VPPTDPT
+641 VPPAEQ
-648 ARSSRR
+648 ARPSSRR
-654 IERRDDAPSRDPG
+654 IERRDDVPSRDPG

-682 SRRSGDARLGP
+682 SRRSGDARLAP
-693 PTHRSDSRAD
+693 PTRRSDSRAD
-703 PESCNWDDELPT
+703 PESWDWDDELPT

-720 LLPPPT
+720 PPPPPT

-736 PPSHAPDRAPGYAPD
+736 PPSNAPDRAPSYAPD
-751 RAPSYVSDR
+751 RAPSY
-760 APGYASDRA
+760 AP
-769 PSYVSDRAPSYAS
+769 DRAPSYAP
-782 DRAPGYVSDR
+782 DRAPSYAPDR
-792 APGYASDRAPG
+792 APSYAPDRAPS
-803 YASDRAPSPSFAPHT
+803 YAPDRTSSPSFAPHT
-818 LDRTIS
+818 LDRTSS
-824 SGVTP
+824 SGLAP
-829 GRGFSHPPDRGSSS
+829 GHTPDRGSSAS
-843 GVTPGRG
+843 I
-850 FSHPPDR
+850 
-857 GSSSGVTP
+857 
-865 GRGFSH
+865 
-871 SPDRGSSSGVTP
+871 TP
-883 GRGFGPPP
+883 GRGFG
-891 DRGSSSGVTPGRGFS
+891 
-906 HPPPLDRGSSSGVTP
+906 HALDRGSSSGVTP
-921 GRGFSHPPDRGSSSG
+921 GRGLGHAPDRGSSSG
-936 VTPGYPSD
+936 ITPGRGFGHAPDRGSSSGITPGRGFGHAPDRGSSSGIAPGPPPD

-949 SFTSS
+949 SFAP
-954 QGSGHPPD
+954 GRGFGHAQD

-973 TERNASRGLSSAS
+973 TERNASRGFSSAGT
-986 SAMSLEEADLTWTDE
+986 AMSLEEADLTWTDE

-1007 PPAPPST
+1007 PPPPST

-1021 LLAAYLAERTPL
+1021 LLAAYLAERTPF
-1033 PEAGPHEWN
+1033 PEDALHEP
-1042 TVSSPLSPG
+1042 SAASDDSPG
-1051 LTEAEADV
+1051 LTEADV
-1059 RRRGGPPSQHAA
+1059 RWRGSPSQHAA
-1071 PDSLATPPMSSS
+1071 PDSRATPPMSSS

-1093 APIPREEPDDVAS
+1093 APIPREEPEEDAIHRPAS
-1106 SPPTSQRRDR
+1106 ERRDR

>member
-99 YEVALELGSFFEAC
+99 YELALELGSFFEAC

-206 PQRVKRVAQRLVA
+206 PQRVKRVAQKLVA

-279 RLRLTGALA
+279 RLRLTGVLA
-288 GPGDGE
+288 GPAGGE
-294 EPGARSLLERSLSDD
+294 EPAARSLFERSLSDD

-410 DRAIAK
+410 DRAIGK

-506 FRSGRGAAGVESRV
+506 FRSGRGAGVESRV
-520 TAVAPVLFGDE
+520 AAVAPVLFGDE

-569 AGSAHGAPP
+569 AGSAHAAPP

-588 AERPP
+588 VERPAP
-593 AERGRN
+593 VERGRN
-599 ENLISTQPPPSTAAA
+599 ENLISTQPPPSAAA
-614 AAPAVPPPPRLPRDS
+614 ARAAVAVPPPPRLPRDS

-641 VPPTDPT
+641 VPPAEPT

-693 PTHRSDSRAD
+693 PTRRSDSRAD
-703 PESCNWDDELPT
+703 PESWDWDDELPT

-720 LLPPPT
+720 PPPPPT

-736 PPSHAPDRAPGYAPD
+736 PPSNAPGRPPSHAPGRPPSHAPGRPPSHAPG
-751 RAPSYVSDR
+751 RPPSY
-760 APGYASDRA
+760 PSDRA
-769 PSYVSDRAPSYAS
+769 PSYPSDRAPSYPSDRAPSYAS
-782 DRAPGYVSDR
+782 DRAPSYAPDR
-792 APGYASDRAPG
+792 TS
-803 YASDRAPSPSFAPHT
+803 SPSFAPHT
-818 LDRTIS
+818 LDRTTTSGVTPGRGFSHPPDRGSS

-829 GRGFSHPPDRGSSS
+829 GRGFGHPPDRGSSSGVTPGRGFGHPPDRGSSSGIAPGRGFGHPPDRGSSS

-865 GRGFSH
+865 
-871 SPDRGSSSGVTP
+871 DY
-883 GRGFGPPP
+883 PP
-891 DRGSSSGVTPGRGFS
+891 
-906 HPPPLDRGSSSGVTP
+906 
-921 GRGFSHPPDRGSSSG
+921 
-936 VTPGYPSD
+936 D

-949 SFTSS
+949 SFAPG
-954 QGSGHPPD
+954 QGPGHPPD

-973 TERNASRGLSSAS
+973 TERNAARGFSSVG

-1021 LLAAYLAERTPL
+1021 LLAAYLAERTPF
-1033 PEAGPHEWN
+1033 PEAGLHEWS
-1042 TVSSPLSPG
+1042 TASGHPPPG
-1051 LTEAEADV
+1051 LLTEVEADA
-1059 RRRGGPPSQHAA
+1059 RWRGGSPSQHAA
-1071 PDSLATPPMSSS
+1071 PDSRATPPMSSS

-1093 APIPREEPDDVAS
+1093 APIPREEPDDDAS
-1106 SPPTSQRRDR
+1106 NPPASQRRDR

>member
-6 ANLHEITGDTAISGV
+6 ANLHEITGETAISGV
-21 KADVRRRAALG
+21 KADGRRRAALG

-56 LVPSAIDSIVEYCE
+56 LVPSAIESVVQFCE

-90 QMLRASRDT
+90 QMLRASRET

-113 DVSELVLEKTVRR
+113 DVSELVLDKTVRR

-164 PFPAGAIE
+164 PFPGGSIE

-192 RSFYAALRSSEPAL
+192 RSFYAALRSSEAAL
-206 PQRVKRVAQRLVA
+206 PQRVKRVAQKLVA

-288 GPGDGE
+288 GSAEGE
-294 EPGARSLLERSLSDD
+294 EPAGRSLLERSLSDD

-346 PGGRPGLLYGGR
+346 PGGRQGPLYGGR

-367 LAAARQFTELRSAPF
+367 LAAARQFTELRASPF
-382 PAIDGASSG
+382 PALDGGPG
-391 GSSLDAVLQRM
+391 GASSLDAVLQRM
-402 LAGAESAT
+402 VAGAESAT
-410 DRAIAK
+410 DRAIGK
-416 LLVGALGI
+416 LLIGALGI

-444 PSSPARFAQP
+444 PPSPAHFAQP
-454 PVRVLF
+454 PVRILF
-460 DEQGHLLAAPFDVD
+460 DEQGHLLGAPFDVD

-506 FRSGRGAAGVESRV
+506 FRAGRGAAGVESRV
-520 TAVAPVLFGDE
+520 TAAAPVLFGDE

-546 RAAEEAARGAPSRK
+546 RPADEGGRAVPSRK

-569 AGSAHGAPP
+569 AGSAHATPSP
-578 VSVQPRQPAS
+578 ASVQARQPAP

-593 AERGRN
+593 PAERSRN

-614 AAPAVPPPPRLPRDS
+614 RAATAVPPPPRLPRDS
-629 RPFGQVPSTRYA
+629 RPFGQVASTRYA
-641 VPPTDPT
+641 VPAPEPTRP
-648 ARSSRR
+648 SRR
-654 IERRDDAPSRDPG
+654 MERRDDPPSRDQG

-674 GPPAAFPA
+674 GPPAAAFPV
-682 SRRSGDARLGP
+682 SRRPGDAPLGP
-693 PTHRSDSRAD
+693 PTRRSDSRAD
-703 PESCNWDDELPT
+703 PESWDWDDELPT

-720 LLPPPT
+720 PAPPPT
-726 SRSPSFAPER
+726 SRSPSFPPEHVPSR
-736 PPSHAPDRAPGYAPD
+736 PPD
-751 RAPSYVSDR
+751 RAPSY
-760 APGYASDRA
+760 APGR
-769 PSYVSDRAPSYAS
+769 VSSQPPDRAPSYAPGRVSSQPPDRAPSQAPDRGSSPGFAPTRAPAAAQDRTPGAGFAPTRAPAAAQDRTPGAGFAPPRAPAYPS
-782 DRAPGYVSDR
+782 DLASSAGVASGRAPGYPSDLASSAGVASGR
-792 APGYASDRAPG
+792 APGYPSDRGSSAGVASGRAPG
-803 YASDRAPSPSFAPHT
+803 Y
-818 LDRTIS
+818 
-824 SGVTP
+824 
-829 GRGFSHPPDRGSSS
+829 PPDRGSSPS
-843 GVTPGRG
+843 LVPGGRAPG
-850 FSHPPDR
+850 YPPDR
-857 GSSSGVTP
+857 GSSQA
-865 GRGFSH
+865 
-871 SPDRGSSSGVTP
+871 PDRALSYA
-883 GRGFGPPP
+883 P
-891 DRGSSSGVTPGRGFS
+891 DP
-906 HPPPLDRGSSSGVTP
+906 
-921 GRGFSHPPDRGSSSG
+921 
-936 VTPGYPSD
+936 
-944 RPTTP
+944 
-949 SFTSS
+949 
-954 QGSGHPPD
+954 
-962 RTLNHVPEAVA
+962 VP
-973 TERNASRGLSSAS
+973 TERNASRGLSGGGTAL
-986 SAMSLEEADLTWTDE
+986 SLEDADLTWTDD

-1007 PPAPPST
+1007 PPPPST

-1021 LLAAYLAERTPL
+1021 LLAAYLAERTPFPQADL
-1033 PEAGPHEWN
+1033 HEWSA
-1042 TVSSPLSPG
+1042 SSGEPPG
-1051 LTEAEADV
+1051 SAEGEVDG
-1059 RRRGGPPSQHAA
+1059 RWRGGSPSQHAA
-1071 PDSLATPPMSSS
+1071 PDSRATPPISSG

-1093 APIPREEPDDVAS
+1093 APIPREEPDDEPS
-1106 SPPTSQRRDR
+1106 HPTAPERRDR